1 MIAFFTGLWGKLLPN
16 LIIIGSVALAL
27 LGAYA
32 AVRKSG
38 RDAERA
44 AQLKEGLDR
53 IKKANDAAAK
63 VDNSP
68 GGIADDPNNLDRV
81 R

>member
-1 MIAFFTGLWGKLLPN
+1 MIAFFTGLWGRILPN
-16 LIIIGSVALAL
+16 LVIIGSVALAL

-32 AVRKSG
+32 AIRKSG
-38 RDAERA
+38 KDAERA
-44 AQLKEGLDR
+44 AEMKEGLDR
-53 IKKANDAAAK
+53 IKKANEAAAK

-68 GGIADDPNNLDRV
+68 GGIDNDPNNLDRV